1 MKKKICIVV
10 NSRANYARIKS
21 VLIQI
26 NKSSKLE
33 LQLIL
38 GASSLVERFGDLEK
52 IIIKDGFKVKNKIYS
67 IVEGDNLATMAKSTG
82 LAIIELSNLF
92 LNIKPDIVLTIADR
106 FETIATAIAASYM
119 NIPLVHTQGGEI
131 TGSIDESVRHAITRL
146 SNLHFPSTLKSMK
159 NLIKMGEDKK
169 MIFLT
174 GCPSIDLASEIYKNK
189 NKINVEKILNKNI
202 GVGNRANNIKDY
214 IVVLQHPVTTEYK
227 DTKKNIKETIKSIY
241 QLNFPTIWLWPNIDA
256 GNDII
261 SKEIRRFREKTNP
274 KNILFV
280 KNFSP
285 EDFLKIL
292 IKSKCI
298 VGNSSV
304 AIRECS
310 YLGIPAVNIGS
321 RQNGREHGNNV
332 KFANYNFKQISKL
345 IIQQIKHGKYQQSK
359 IFGNG
364 NSGFKIRQILEKI
377 KFKNLQKKLN
387 YK

>member
-1 MKKKICIVV
+1 MLLRSIAVIAVPGILRFVKFTLLL
-10 NSRANYARIKS
+10 KS
-21 VLIQI
+21 
-26 NKSSKLE
+26 
-33 LQLIL
+33 
-38 GASSLVERFGDLEK
+38 
-52 IIIKDGFKVKNKIYS
+52 
-67 IVEGDNLATMAKSTG
+67 
-82 LAIIELSNLF
+82 
-92 LNIKPDIVLTIADR
+92 IADR

-169 MIFLT
+169 MIFLA

-274 KNILFV
+274 KNISFV

-292 IKSKCI
+292 IKK
-298 VGNSSV
+298 
-304 AIRECS
+304 
-310 YLGIPAVNIGS
+310 
-321 RQNGREHGNNV
+321 
-332 KFANYNFKQISKL
+332 KL
-345 IIQQIKHGKYQQSK
+345 I
-359 IFGNG
+359 
-364 NSGFKIRQILEKI
+364 
-377 KFKNLQKKLN
+377 
-387 YK
+387 